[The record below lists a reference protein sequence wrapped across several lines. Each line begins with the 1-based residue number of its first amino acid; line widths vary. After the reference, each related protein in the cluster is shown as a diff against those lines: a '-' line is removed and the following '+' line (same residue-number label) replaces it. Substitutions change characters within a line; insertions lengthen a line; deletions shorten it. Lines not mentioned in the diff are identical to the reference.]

1 MKWSESRSIV
11 SKSLQPHGLYS
22 PWNSPGQN
30 TGVGSLSLLQGI
42 FPTQGLNP
50 GLPHCRWILNQ
61 LSQRGSPIVYA
72 AAARFLQLC
81 LTFVQPQRWQPT
93 RLPIPGILQPRT
105 LEWVVISFSN
115 AWKVKSENEITQSCL
130 TPSDP
135 MDCSLPGS
143 SIHRILQ
150 ARVPEWVAIAISAIV
165 YRIEDKWL
173 WLIYDF
179 YFQQYLQSHLPSP
192 NVPDIV
198 AQFKFPESLMLS
210 HA

>member
-1 MKWSESRSIV
+1 
-11 SKSLQPHGLYS
+11 
-22 PWNSPGQN
+22 
-30 TGVGSLSLLQGI
+30 
-42 FPTQGLNP
+42 
-50 GLPHCRWILNQ
+50 
-61 LSQRGSPIVYA
+61 
-72 AAARFLQLC
+72 
-81 LTFVQPQRWQPT
+81 
-93 RLPIPGILQPRT
+93 
-105 LEWVVISFSN
+105 
-115 AWKVKSENEITQSCL
+115 
-130 TPSDP
+130 
-135 MDCSLPGS
+135 MDYSLPGS

-150 ARVPEWVAIAISAIV
+150 ARVPEWIAIAISAIV